1 MKKFQWKHKRERNW
15 GGRSRVPESGEVE
28 SFIVVVRIGGLAG
41 AGVVGGAGRGAA
53 AAAVVAGGDVG
64 ERGTGERRRV
74 EFDGIGIGEG
84 KAEEFGIGSREERTV
99 REFEGEGCDASHGAR
114 TLPSRFN
121 QLSTMPHIFSLILNS
136 HCETH
141 LLLV

>member
-1 MKKFQWKHKRERNW
+1 MRRSRKEE
-15 GGRSRVPESGEVE
+15 GGRIRVPESGKVE

-99 REFEGEGCDASHGAR
+99 REFEGEGCDAIDGVRES
-114 TLPSRFN
+114 N
-121 QLSTMPHIFSLILNS
+121 YEDVCLS
-136 HCETH
+136 
-141 LLLV
+141 LLKTVF